1 MFQINLNF
9 WLLRLKDRVKV
20 NNMYLLRINRPDDSV
35 YCAIMWDRGA
45 NGYKFVSLSRNHVC
59 SCVFG
64 TIEEALKLFHDLQKE
79 SEVISYDIISKNFN
93 IDKTINNLFE

>member
-59 SCVFG
+59 SCVF
-64 TIEEALKLFHDLQKE
+64 EL
-79 SEVISYDIISKNFN
+79 
-93 IDKTINNLFE
+93 